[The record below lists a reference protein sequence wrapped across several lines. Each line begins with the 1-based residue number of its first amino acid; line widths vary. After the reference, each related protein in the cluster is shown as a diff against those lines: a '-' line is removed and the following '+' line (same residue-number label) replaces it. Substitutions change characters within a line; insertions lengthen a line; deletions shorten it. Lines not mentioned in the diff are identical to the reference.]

1 MATKVSGVDLS
12 ANSTANIG
20 QAGASS
26 GGTYTVHIL
35 NRGTGSALV
44 QLGVGDSSATFANA
58 TKLLESTLVGP
69 NESLTFSP
77 IVAGANDYIIG
88 RSTLANVNMVM
99 MGYDE

>member
-1 MATKVSGVDLS
+1 MAVKIAGVDLS
-12 ANSTANIG
+12 ANSTVNVG
-20 QAGASS
+20 QSGSS

-35 NRGTGSALV
+35 NRGSGSALV

-69 NESLTFSP
+69 NESLSFSP

-88 RSTLANVNMVM
+88 RSTLASVNMVM
-99 MGYDE
+99 MGFDE